1 MLIAHVHLITT
12 LLLGGLVL
20 GYHLIA
26 FFMGK
31 SISFWDNSFEEVV

>member
-1 MLIAHVHLITT
+1 MLIAHTHLITT

-20 GYHLIA
+20 GYHLVA

-31 SISFWDNSFEEVV
+31 TLSFWDNSFEEVV